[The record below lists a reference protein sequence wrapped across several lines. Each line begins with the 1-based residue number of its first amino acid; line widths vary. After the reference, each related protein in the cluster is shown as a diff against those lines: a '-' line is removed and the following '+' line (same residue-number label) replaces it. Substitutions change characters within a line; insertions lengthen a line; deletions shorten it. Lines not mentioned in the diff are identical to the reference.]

1 MWTSAP
7 PCASPQQ
14 GAPADL
20 QGAAPLISCDE
31 GCRGALAEG
40 SVCCVSGCLVCSS
53 SLWHLRSC
61 PELGVGS
68 AAIRVQYAASRDGS
82 RVELGDSRHA
92 NPAHPLQLPCRGSGA
107 CAAPSRSHSN
117 EGHSSHL
124 YFYSASFICITVAPN
139 GPKWDQ
145 GSSGWRL
152 CSHCK
157 ARLNPG
163 ASNLISWRFFVW
175 WRVWLVPVSSPIF
188 SHMLHVSLASLLLNR
203 DSPHNSKVWK
213 QLSFEMEVCLLMPHT
228 TNMFFWALLE
238 RQIVTDC
245 LSLKTVQL
253 SLWRHEHLG
262 WMPSYRMEIQN
273 KTTLFGIEIGE

>member
-1 MWTSAP
+1 MRLLTCALLGRIAPGLLRVQKEGETSLQAGWGCVWTSAP

-68 AAIRVQYAASRDGS
+68 AAIRVQCAASRDGS
-82 RVELGDSRHA
+82 RVELGDSWHA

-124 YFYSASFICITVAPN
+124 CFYSASFICITVAPN
-139 GPKWDQ
+139 GPK
-145 GSSGWRL
+145 
-152 CSHCK
+152 
-157 ARLNPG
+157 
-163 ASNLISWRFFVW
+163 
-175 WRVWLVPVSSPIF
+175 
-188 SHMLHVSLASLLLNR
+188 
-203 DSPHNSKVWK
+203 
-213 QLSFEMEVCLLMPHT
+213 
-228 TNMFFWALLE
+228 
-238 RQIVTDC
+238 
-245 LSLKTVQL
+245 
-253 SLWRHEHLG
+253 
-262 WMPSYRMEIQN
+262 
-273 KTTLFGIEIGE
+273 